1 MINPLLRT
9 FLTVADCGSFTKA
22 SEKLF
27 ISATA
32 IMKQM
37 NTLEAQL
44 QLQLIQRSPQ
54 WNYFNF
60 SRRDHLSLYPGNAGN
75 GTKSLS
81 RSENG

>member
-37 NTLEAQL
+37 NTLEAHL
-44 QLQLIQRSPQ
+44 QLQLIQRSP
-54 WNYFNF
+54 NGITLT
-60 SRRDHLSLYPGNAGN
+60 SAG
-75 GTKSLS
+75 GSSIAIPRKC
-81 RSENG
+81 RKWHKKP

>member
-1 MINPLLRT
+1 MINPLLQT

-37 NTLEAQL
+37 NTLEAHL
-44 QLQLIQRSPQ
+44 QLQLIQRSP
-54 WNYFNF
+54 N
-60 SRRDHLSLYPGNAGN
+60 
-75 GTKSLS
+75 
-81 RSENG
+81 